1 MNVRSVKK
9 MGKKWIWIL
18 ACIVGGILMII
29 SSTVGS
35 ITFFETL
42 YGIIVADVGPD
53 VAAIV
58 SLVVQIL
65 GYIAM
70 SGGIAVIVGALIV
83 AMDHFRLGK
92 FIIGLGAG
100 MGLIGLI
107 IFFIT
112 GIFEGSIYSDMQAI
126 ITQIAHG
133 SYGFVGI
140 ILTIIARRKLKKD

>member
-1 MNVRSVKK
+1 ME
-9 MGKKWIWIL
+9 KKWIWIL
-18 ACIVGGILMII
+18 VCILGGILMIV

-35 ITFFETL
+35 ITFFERL
-42 YGIIVADVGPD
+42 FALIAADVGPE

-83 AMDHFRLGK
+83 AMDHYRLGK
-92 FIIGLGAG
+92 FLIGLGAG
-100 MGLIGLI
+100 MGLISLI

-112 GIFEGSIYSDMQAI
+112 GIFEGSIYADIVGI
-126 ITQIAHG
+126 ITGIAHG

-140 ILTIIARRKLKKD
+140 ILTIIARMKLKKD